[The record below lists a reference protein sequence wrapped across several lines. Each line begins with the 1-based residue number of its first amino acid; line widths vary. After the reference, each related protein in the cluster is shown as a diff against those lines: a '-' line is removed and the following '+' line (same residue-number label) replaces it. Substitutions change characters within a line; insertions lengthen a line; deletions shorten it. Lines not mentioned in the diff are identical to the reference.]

1 MHQNQASFWI
11 HTYRGFQS
19 LDGLLIIFPFGG
31 FDQLPALHLFKIVR
45 FLCDFLHLIFIQLR
59 PWQGA
64 HHPSRA
70 MNEIP

>member
-1 MHQNQASFWI
+1 
-11 HTYRGFQS
+11 
-19 LDGLLIIFPFGG
+19 
-31 FDQLPALHLFKIVR
+31 LFKIVR